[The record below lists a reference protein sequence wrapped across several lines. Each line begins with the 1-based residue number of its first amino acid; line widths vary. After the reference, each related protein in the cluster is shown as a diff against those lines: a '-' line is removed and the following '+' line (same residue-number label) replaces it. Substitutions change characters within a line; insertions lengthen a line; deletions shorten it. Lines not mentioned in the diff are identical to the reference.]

1 MGILQWSFRDLE
13 VFNVEHNKAIIPWF
27 LVCEVIVLNMVGS
40 EAPEFHILNFSESSD
55 WEVCLF
61 ILLPEINF
69 RSGSILP
76 ISTWHEFFD
85 GWGHIIVDKGFSS
98 CIVAKR

>member
-55 WEVCLF
+55 
-61 ILLPEINF
+61 
-69 RSGSILP
+69 
-76 ISTWHEFFD
+76 
-85 GWGHIIVDKGFSS
+85 
-98 CIVAKR
+98 